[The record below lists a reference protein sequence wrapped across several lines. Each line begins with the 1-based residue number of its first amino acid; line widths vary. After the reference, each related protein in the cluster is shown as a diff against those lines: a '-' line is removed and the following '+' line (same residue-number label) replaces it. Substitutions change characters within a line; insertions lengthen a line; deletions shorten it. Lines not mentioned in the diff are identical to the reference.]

1 LFVNNLSCSTW
12 KKKTQKKQW
21 AWWIMLLTKSHSI
34 RIMPYFIQL
43 YITTSEGPTIYQFYA
58 ITLHHP
64 KAVRCIPSFFLC
76 LKSTIEY
83 WNMLSFKPRHIF
95 CQNNSAWTCSKLSYK
110 FPQPSLTTKK
120 INTCKYR
127 TTIKFKKKNHFR
139 SVHKQKTGIKFP
151 IHVWMGRSD

>member
-1 LFVNNLSCSTW
+1 M
-12 KKKTQKKQW
+12 KARKTRIK
-21 AWWIMLLTKSHSI
+21 AVGLINHAFDDVAI
-34 RIMPYFIQL
+34 RINFQSQLPILPHFIQL
-43 YITTSEGPTIYQFYA
+43 YITTIWGTIYLFYA
-58 ITLHHP
+58 IRLHQLKP
-64 KAVRCIPSFFLC
+64 MRCIPSSCLC
-76 LKSTIEY
+76 QSCTIEY
-83 WNMLSFKPRHIF
+83 WNMLSFKPRHIC

-127 TTIKFKKKNHFR
+127 TIIKFKKKNHFR